1 MTGIIVVFSRIENA
15 KSIRNVLVRNGFTVA
30 AACTTGAQ
38 ALSLLE
44 DYNEAL
50 VICGG
55 RLADMMCVELADLL
69 PEGVKLL
76 AVASPDFL
84 GAIGREDIVC
94 LSTPLKVNELCE
106 HGGHDLPDA
115 GAGEAKT
122 QAEAQKTGRGRPG
135 SDPSGQGASDGA
147 EPDDGGGSAQ
157 VSAEMQHG
165 QRKQHGGDCEDGPC
179 GHAFL
184 RQKYGGENESRIYQ
198 AAGLRQ

>member
-122 QAEAQKTGRGRPG
+122 QAEAQKTGEEDQEAIRQAKALLMERNRMTEEEAHRYLQKC
-135 SDPSGQGASDGA
+135 SMDSGNSMA
-147 EPDDGGGSAQ
+147 ETAKM
-157 VSAEMQHG
+157 V
-165 QRKQHGGDCEDGPC
+165 
-179 GHAFL
+179 L
-184 RQKYGGENESRIYQ
+184 
-198 AAGLRQ
+198 AAMRF

>member
-30 AACTTGAQ
+30 AACTMGAQ

-94 LSTPLKVNELCE
+94 LSTPLKVNELVST
-106 HGGHDLPDA
+106 A
-115 GAGEAKT
+115 GMICRMLEQAK
-122 QAEAQKTGRGRPG
+122 
-135 SDPSGQGASDGA
+135 
-147 EPDDGGGSAQ
+147 
-157 VSAEMQHG
+157 
-165 QRKQHGGDCEDGPC
+165 RKR
-179 GHAFL
+179 
-184 RQKYGGENESRIYQ
+184 RQKPRKRGEEDQEAIRQ
-198 AAGLRQ
+198 AKALLMERNRMTEEEAHRYLQKCSMDSGNSMAETAKMVLAAMRF